1 MERLLHDTLSSAGRD
16 VLYLSQVSL
25 KETSA
30 CLCAPGS
37 LQLSSIL
44 PVFDS
49 TAFVLGEHEHAC
61 VAGGANP
68 GEGASA
74 HEDIEGLVQKVAL
87 LEGELAEARQAREA
101 VKEKFHSLSDLSV
114 DGMRLL
120 VVSEKKQ
127 WGQLKEGM
135 WVAALHHAKV
145 VGELAALWVAVS
157 STTELV
163 LGCSLD
169 EIFRVKVMD
178 KLVAE
183 FQRLE
188 KLCLQLEL
196 LGMRICDLLLGLP
209 LG

>member
-16 VLYLSQVSL
+16 VLYLSRVSL

-127 WGQLKEGM
+127 WGSSRRGCESLPSTMLKWSESLPRFGWQCLLPRSWCWGARLM
-135 WVAALHHAKV
+135 K
-145 VGELAALWVAVS
+145 S
-157 STTELV
+157 S
-163 LGCSLD
+163 G
-169 EIFRVKVMD
+169 
-178 KLVAE
+178 
-183 FQRLE
+183 
-188 KLCLQLEL
+188 
-196 LGMRICDLLLGLP
+196 
-209 LG
+209 